1 MELVSSKAGLHF
13 AIPTYFRKETG
24 EGKSFIIAVLGI
36 VLVKEGIREIRN
48 LEKEDLM
55 KKYSREV

>member
-1 MELVSSKAGLHF
+1 M
-13 AIPTYFRKETG
+13 RKNKG
-24 EGKSFIIAVLGI
+24 NIIKYLEYEVEYYI
-36 VLVKEGIREIRN
+36 VKKEMKEDIREIRN